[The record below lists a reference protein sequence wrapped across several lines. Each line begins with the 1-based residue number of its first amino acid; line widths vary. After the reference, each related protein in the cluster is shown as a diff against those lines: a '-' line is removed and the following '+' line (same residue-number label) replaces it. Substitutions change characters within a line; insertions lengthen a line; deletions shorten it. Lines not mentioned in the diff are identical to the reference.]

1 MLREES
7 VTKTSRNLKELK
19 SYSMLSDHSGIK
31 LEISNKRQQ
40 EISKHTES
48 RKHSST
54 YSMSERGN
62 KSKKIKVYYGV
73 KMKIQHSKLPGM
85 QLK

>member
-62 KSKKIKVYYGV
+62 KSKKINHGV
-73 KMKIQHSKLPGM
+73 ILSILFKPSTIQRS
-85 QLK
+85 